1 MILQAIRS
9 KARWTR
15 WTKTEDNAMKEKTSL
30 AIMDTL
36 YKIYENMLL
45 SFEEYEVDE
54 YNKLNH
60 RYHKD
65 VLINVNN
72 NLTAIINRLSPII
85 N

>member
-1 MILQAIRS
+1 MILQAIRC

-36 YKIYENMLL
+36 YKIYENI
-45 SFEEYEVDE
+45 
-54 YNKLNH
+54 
-60 RYHKD
+60 YHKD